1 MTQPAE
7 TAAHLLVEARRT
19 GGKLASLPPEC
30 RPADKDAAYAIHDAT
45 MRELGA
51 IGGWKVGAA
60 GPEAEPGCAPLPA
73 DLFFASPARLPAAKF
88 GLLGVETEVAFRM
101 GRDLPKRATPYSRD
115 EVLAAV
121 ASVHPAI
128 ELVDSRFADMK
139 AQDPLSLLAD
149 LQSNAGFVYGPARTH
164 DLAIDQTRQP
174 VKQMFDG
181 VATAERVGGNV
192 AGDVL
197 RLLVWLANHLAGRG
211 LGLTAGQF
219 VTTGSCTG
227 MMFTKP
233 GSHVRSELPGLGVVE
248 VTFER

>member
-1 MTQPAE
+1 MTTHAE
-7 TAAHLLVEARRT
+7 TAARLLVDARRT
-19 GGKLASLPPEC
+19 GRKLAHLPPEC
-30 RPADKDAAYAIHDAT
+30 RPADKAAAYAIHDAT

-60 GPEAEPGCAPLPA
+60 GPDAEPGCAPLPA
-73 DLFFASPARLPAAKF
+73 SLFYPSPARLPAAKF
-88 GLLGVETEVAFRM
+88 GLLGIETEVAFRM
-101 GRDLPKRATPYSRD
+101 VRDLPKRATPYSRD

-128 ELVDSRFADMK
+128 ELVDSRYADMK

-164 DLAIDQTRQP
+164 DLAIDQTRQA

-181 VATAERVGGNV
+181 AVTAERVGGNV
-192 AGDVL
+192 AGDVI
-197 RLLVWLANHLAGRG
+197 RLLVWLANHLAARG
-211 LGLTAGQF
+211 SGLTAGQF

-227 MMFTKP
+227 MMFTTP